1 MEAYQS
7 AHSAY
12 YYANPEVQ
20 LANESYDFNNYFVS
34 HMNFHVDVTSHNNS
48 RHVAS
53 ANYYV
58 DNGPYHTHPEYHG
71 QEPMST
77 MSSSSFNFTSSI

>member
-20 LANESYDFNNYFVS
+20 LANKSYDSNNYFAC
-34 HMNFHVDVTSHNNS
+34 HMNSHVHVASHNNS

-58 DNGPYHTHPEYHG
+58 HNDPYHTHSEYYG
-71 QEPMST
+71 QESMST

>member
-20 LANESYDFNNYFVS
+20 LVNKSYDSNNYFTS
-34 HMNFHVDVTSHNNS
+34 HMNSHVDVTSHHKN
-48 RHVAS
+48 RHIAS

-58 DNGPYHTHPEYHG
+58 DNGPYHTHPGYYG
-71 QEPMST
+71 QEPM
-77 MSSSSFNFTSSI
+77 